1 MRHIRP
7 ACDDRKYYMRNPLK
21 FRMRFAF
28 VACVSHV
35 TYMWW
40 SRISHVKTTGFS
52 HAITVFVHVIH
63 RVAHVIHMRSA
74 GDDRKYCMRNA
85 LNFRMRFGFVARNS
99 HLMQTN
105 ITCENHRI
113 FACDICYCACE
124 SHAVRRWTFIFSHVN
139 LYICYLLSIFT
150 CENTCLSYVDRMRLT
165 CEISQLHVKNLTR
178 SHVQI
183 THSHVFGLF
192 THVIRMRIACGKS
205 CYDSHAT
212 YMWITCDVSSC
223 EPHAKMLSL
232 LMIDRNK
239 YRKIKRFRAEEF
251 EIIS

>member
-1 MRHIRP
+1 MWYRWLRMWHACDVHVTVSHITCEIYYFSHVISIDSHVIRMRHIRP

-40 SRISHVKTTGFS
+40 SRISHAKTTGVS

-74 GDDRKYCMRNA
+74 GDDRKYCMRNP

-113 FACDICYCACE
+113 FACDICYCACDGQVSRMRFAGE
-124 SHAVRRWTFIFSHVN
+124 HLYFHMWTFTFVICCLFSHVKTPV
-139 LYICYLLSIFT
+139 CH
-150 CENTCLSYVDRMRLT
+150 MW
-165 CEISQLHVKNLTR
+165 
-178 SHVQI
+178 
-183 THSHVFGLF
+183 
-192 THVIRMRIACGKS
+192 IAC
-205 CYDSHAT
+205 DSHAKYPN
-212 YMWITCDVSSC
+212 YMW
-223 EPHAKMLSL
+223 
-232 LMIDRNK
+232 
-239 YRKIKRFRAEEF
+239 KILPVHMCKLRIHMCLGFLHM
-251 EIIS
+251 